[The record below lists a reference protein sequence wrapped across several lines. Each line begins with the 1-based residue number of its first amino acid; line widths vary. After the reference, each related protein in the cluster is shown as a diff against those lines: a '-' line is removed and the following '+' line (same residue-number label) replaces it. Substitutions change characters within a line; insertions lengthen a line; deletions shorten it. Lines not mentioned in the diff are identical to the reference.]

1 MTWPE
6 RRRTRPSSRH
16 VSCEEWAAVR
26 SVIAELRP
34 YLLFAGLFS
43 FAINLLLLASPL
55 YMLQVFDRVLTSRSN
70 ETLVVLTLGV
80 AIALLAMA
88 ALDVV
93 RSYLLAALGR
103 TLDRLLGPKLFDGLL
118 GEAARLGTRE
128 HAYALRDVN
137 SLRTFLSGAGILA
150 LLDAPW
156 LPIFLLVITLFHPLM
171 GALAFV
177 GATTMLLVAFANER
191 LSREP
196 MERAQEEGRR
206 AARFTDG
213 SLRNA
218 EVVRALGMVQ
228 GLTSR
233 WIELNERALRAQAQA
248 TRSSAALSGTSRFMR
263 QFIQTAMLALGAYIV
278 VDQQVSSGVMIAA
291 TILLGRALAPVEQLV
306 SGWRGLVEA
315 RAAWRRLTKLLDER
329 PAEPAPTA
337 LPAPQGRLSVE
348 KVVFGVR
355 GVERPILRG
364 ISFSIEAG
372 ETLGIVGP
380 SASGKST
387 LARLIVGVWRPHS
400 GVVRLDGGD
409 IALWPRE
416 SVGPYIG
423 YLPQDVELFSGSVS
437 ENIARMGEPD
447 AERVIRAAQRAHVHE
462 LILRLPKGY
471 DTPLGDAAAALSHG
485 QRQRIALARALY
497 GDPRLVVLDEPN
509 ANLDLEGDQALRA
522 TLRTLKDEG
531 ITVVVV
537 AHHPSLLATAD
548 KVLVL
553 REGAVDAFGA
563 REEILPRVVK
573 RAA

>member
-1 MTWPE
+1 
-6 RRRTRPSSRH
+6 
-16 VSCEEWAAVR
+16 
-26 SVIAELRP
+26 VIAALRP
-34 YLLFAGLFS
+34 YLVFAGLFS

-80 AIALLAMA
+80 AIALLGMA

-103 TLDRLLGPKLFDGLL
+103 TLDRMLGPKLLDGLL

-128 HAYALRDVN
+128 HAYALRDVH
-137 SLRTFLSGAGILA
+137 SLRMFLSGSGVIA
-150 LLDAPW
+150 LFDAPW
-156 LPIFLLVITLFHPLM
+156 LPIFLLVIALFHPLM

-177 GATTMLLVAFANER
+177 GATTMLVVAFANER

-196 MERAQEEGRR
+196 MECAQEEGRR
-206 AARFTDG
+206 AQRFTEG
-213 SLRNA
+213 TLRNA
-218 EVVRALGMVQ
+218 EVVRALGMLP
-228 GLTSR
+228 GLTRR
-233 WIELNERALRAQAQA
+233 WSEANERALSAQRQA
-248 TRSSAALSGTSRFMR
+248 TQSGAALSGVSRFMR

-315 RAAWRRLTKLLDER
+315 RAAWKRLTKLLDER

-337 LPAPQGRLSVE
+337 LPAPRGQLSVE

-355 GVERPILRG
+355 GVERPIIRG
-364 ISFSIEAG
+364 VSCSIEAG

-380 SASGKST
+380 SASGKSS
-387 LARLIVGVWRPHS
+387 LARLIVGVWRAHA
-400 GVVRLDGGD
+400 GVVRLDGAD

-416 SVGPYIG
+416 NVGPYIG
-423 YLPQDVELFSGSVS
+423 YLPQDVELFAGTVS
-437 ENIARMGEPD
+437 ENIARMGEPN
-447 AERVIRAAQRAHVHE
+447 AEMVIRAAQRAHVHE

-471 DTPLGDAAAALSHG
+471 DTRLGDSAAALSHG

-522 TLRTLKDEG
+522 ALRTLKEEG

-553 REGAVDAFGA
+553 REGAVDGFGP
-563 REEILPRVVK
+563 REEILSRVVR